1 MFSLKKINSHYFAS
15 AGTLLICLLIF
26 ALFQSDLSGDKSGQ
40 MTDAEIDD
48 LELLMEDMMAENI
61 NDDALPKP
69 DRKGDVVNE
78 NSDKASESTSADKGS
93 FKVSDPTPTPLP
105 ENIIEEKVVAEDT
118 VMKKIEVMQA
128 LKVDSVKTL
137 PDDVAVVAEIREIA
151 KAATQKQGAER
162 QYHKDSENYKFYQ
175 KNYRNIRNFKK
186 VYPYALKTRDLMA
199 DLDARLSQIESE
211 SERKKLIKE
220 TEKILFQQ
228 YETAVRTM
236 SVAQGKLLLKLI
248 ARETDKTG
256 YEIIKNYRG
265 AFSATFWYGVGKIF
279 GTDLKTEFH
288 KEQDSIIETIVE
300 KYKNDELY

>member
-1 MFSLKKINSHYFAS
+1 M
-15 AGTLLICLLIF
+15 
-26 ALFQSDLSGDKSGQ
+26 
-40 MTDAEIDD
+40 
-48 LELLMEDMMAENI
+48 
-61 NDDALPKP
+61 
-69 DRKGDVVNE
+69 
-78 NSDKASESTSADKGS
+78 
-93 FKVSDPTPTPLP
+93 
-105 ENIIEEKVVAEDT
+105 VAEDT

-137 PDDVAVVAEIREIA
+137 PNDVAVVAEIREIA

>member
-1 MFSLKKINSHYFAS
+1 M
-15 AGTLLICLLIF
+15 ICLLIF

-40 MTDAEIDD
+40 MTDGEIDN

-69 DRKGDVVNE
+69 DGKGDVVNE
-78 NSDKASESTSADKGS
+78 NSDKASESTSTDKGS
-93 FKVSDPTPTPLP
+93 LKVSDPTPTPLP
-105 ENIIEEKVVAEDT
+105 ENVIEEKVLAEDT
-118 VMKKIEVMQA
+118 VMKKIEVIQA
-128 LKVDSVKTL
+128 LKVDSVKKL

-175 KNYRNIRNFKK
+175 KNFRNIRNFKK

-288 KEQDSIIETIVE
+288 KDQDSIIETIVE

>member
-1 MFSLKKINSHYFAS
+1 MSSLKKINSHYFAS

-40 MTDAEIDD
+40 MTDDEIDN
-48 LELLMEDMMAENI
+48 LELLLEDMMAENI

-69 DRKGDVVNE
+69 DGKGDVVNE
-78 NSDKASESTSADKGS
+78 NSDKASENTSTDKGS
-93 FKVSDPTPTPLP
+93 FEVSDPTPTPLP
-105 ENIIEEKVVAEDT
+105 ENVIEEKVLPEDT
-118 VMKKIEVMQA
+118 IMRKIEVMHA

-199 DLDARLSQIESE
+199 DLDARLSQIKSE

-236 SVAQGKLLLKLI
+236 SVSQGKLLLKLI

-256 YEIIKNYRG
+256 YQIIKNYRG

-288 KEQDSIIETIVE
+288 KAQDSIIETIVE
-300 KYKNDELY
+300 KYKNDELF

>member
-1 MFSLKKINSHYFAS
+1 M
-15 AGTLLICLLIF
+15 ICLLIF

-40 MTDAEIDD
+40 MTDGEIDN

-69 DRKGDVVNE
+69 DGKGDVVNE
-78 NSDKASESTSADKGS
+78 NSDKASESTSTDKGP

-105 ENIIEEKVVAEDT
+105 ENVIEEKVLAEDT
-118 VMKKIEVMQA
+118 VMKKIEVIQA
-128 LKVDSVKTL
+128 LKVDSVKKL

-288 KEQDSIIETIVE
+288 KDQDSIIETIVE

>member
-1 MFSLKKINSHYFAS
+1 MSSLKKINSHYFAS

-40 MTDAEIDD
+40 MTDDEIDN

-69 DRKGDVVNE
+69 DGKGDVVNE
-78 NSDKASESTSADKGS
+78 NSDKALESTLTDKGS

-105 ENIIEEKVVAEDT
+105 ENVIEEKVLAEDT
-118 VMKKIEVMQA
+118 VMKKIEVIQA
-128 LKVDSVKTL
+128 LKVDSVKKL

-288 KEQDSIIETIVE
+288 KDQDSIIETIVE

>member
-1 MFSLKKINSHYFAS
+1 MSSLKKINSHYFAS
-15 AGTLLICLLIF
+15 AGTLLICFLIF

-69 DRKGDVVNE
+69 DGKGDVVNE
-78 NSDKASESTSADKGS
+78 NSDKASESTSTDKGP

-105 ENIIEEKVVAEDT
+105 ENVIEEKVLAEDT
-118 VMKKIEVMQA
+118 VMKKIEVIQA
-128 LKVDSVKTL
+128 LKVDSVKKL

>member
-15 AGTLLICLLIF
+15 AGTLLICFLIF

-69 DRKGDVVNE
+69 DGKGDVVNE
-78 NSDKASESTSADKGS
+78 NSDKASESTSTDKGS
-93 FKVSDPTPTPLP
+93 FKVSDPTPAPLP
-105 ENIIEEKVVAEDT
+105 ESIIEEKVVAEDT

-300 KYKNDELY
+300 KYKNDELD